1 MKKIVAIL
9 LLALMVVGVQAQIVT
24 SRSSFQTVERVE
36 KVPLKL
42 EWYAKLGLNLMQANP
57 HCPYGHFYGEII
69 NGENNATGNKTR
81 VGFNLGI
88 GMLSHFRPSKPS
100 NFYWGAELGITQIGG
115 EWDANK
121 LTVETYSFTETMEY
135 PEVGFTKFA
144 GYFGPVIGWKKPLFG
159 DIQLDIHISPQIL
172 MSFES
177 DIEKDY
183 SPTYIFSDGV
193 VKNYEEVWYIDLP
206 FPGMAIQG
214 GIGVW
219 FNKFIID
226 LSYRRLIPICGGEAA
241 CPSNIML
248 SVGYNF

>member
-57 HCPYGHFYGEII
+57 HCPYGYSHL
-69 NGENNATGNKTR
+69 ENNATGNKTR

-115 EWDANK
+115 GWDANK
-121 LTVETYSFTETMEY
+121 LTDEEYFFTRTSEY
-135 PEVGFTKFA
+135 PEVDFTKFA

-183 SPTYIFSDGV
+183 STTNIYSNGDVNTYEQF
-193 VKNYEEVWYIDLP
+193 WYIDLP

-226 LSYRRLIPICGGEAA
+226 LSYRRLIPICGGESV